1 MIYILLYGKIQ
12 INRIRYTIF
21 NFEKE
26 WVTASWIG
34 GEETGMKWTKDYV
47 SDIRIAYIG
56 GGSKAWAWKLMADL
70 ALEPSLEGTIYLSLR
85 Y

>member
-1 MIYILLYGKIQ
+1 
-12 INRIRYTIF
+12 
-21 NFEKE
+21 
-26 WVTASWIG
+26 
-34 GEETGMKWTKDYV
+34 MKWTKDYV